1 MSRLIEAAESG
12 RLKALYIMGE
22 NPLRSLPQPERVK
35 AALKK
40 IEFVVVQDILNNEI
54 VKLADVALPGA
65 APSEKSGSFTN
76 MEGRIQSFSQVVPP
90 PGMAKPDWKILDLLA
105 TRLGTP
111 EPYGTMEKIREE
123 ICRLVPP
130 YAQMTAEGQC
140 WFNASSPMAAFQT
153 EDAGEMIAFSPVVST
168 ADENG
173 DADYPLKAILG
184 TLRFHL
190 GSGTRTNASGR
201 IRDFDLGNEVALCAE
216 DADRLKLKDGD
227 TVQIESRWGAIQRKL
242 GRSNRMGPGQL
253 FVPLAVN
260 ANDAMNLID
269 FSDLADPNSA
279 GWKTCAVKIKK
290 I

>member
-1 MSRLIEAAESG
+1 
-12 RLKALYIMGE
+12 
-22 NPLRSLPQPERVK
+22 
-35 AALKK
+35 
-40 IEFVVVQDILNNEI
+40 
-54 VKLADVALPGA
+54 
-65 APSEKSGSFTN
+65 
-76 MEGRIQSFSQVVPP
+76 
-90 PGMAKPDWKILDLLA
+90 
-105 TRLGTP
+105 
-111 EPYGTMEKIREE
+111 
-123 ICRLVPP
+123 
-130 YAQMTAEGQC
+130 
-140 WFNASSPMAAFQT
+140 
-153 EDAGEMIAFSPVVST
+153 MIAFSPVVST